1 MRTTFKNQSD
11 KEKYEKIVMDRLKAL
26 EKKISDHASKK
37 IPAIT
42 IKISPSNESV
52 TAYKISVENS
62 GESTFQNIRVRYE
75 KILLWA
81 ELFGHDTTHMPWE
94 HQFAKGEPLLIDKLP
109 PSTVIEFSRKGFG
122 SHERYD
128 GPRTT
133 EVYITGPTEEV
144 VGFPVNNFNWCEA
157 VIELPNAKGT
167 RQV

>member
-1 MRTTFKNQSD
+1 MRTTFKNESD
-11 KEKYEKIVMDRLKAL
+11 KEKYEKIVMDRLQAL
-26 EKKISDHASKK
+26 EKKRSDHARKK
-37 IPAIT
+37 ISDIT

-52 TAYKISVENS
+52 TAYNISVENS

-75 KILLWA
+75 RILLWA

-94 HQFAKGEPLLIDKLP
+94 HQFAEDEPLLIEKLP

-128 GPRTT
+128 GPRAT
-133 EVYITGPTEEV
+133 EVYITGQNEEIE
-144 VGFPVNNFNWCEA
+144 GFPVNNFNWCEA
-157 VIELPNAKGT
+157 IIELPNAKGT